1 MASADATRQLR
12 CSGARGRGI
21 QGKGRVVGLFQG
33 EYYGDVEE
41 SDAAGSA
48 KMKGTGS

>member
-1 MASADATRQLR
+1 MVD
-12 CSGARGRGI
+12 
-21 QGKGRVVGLFQG
+21 LFPG

-41 SDAAGSA
+41 SDASGSA